1 MDTGTI
7 VAIVV
12 IAVIAIA
19 LVAFLSTRTKGRKIA
34 REVENRREQKVEA
47 HRSEAETRA
56 REAERLEAEARAR
69 RAEADAHAQ
78 HAEVHEKGLADDDLH
93 REVRADLDGDG
104 VADDSDPSRR
114 FTREPADTR
123 EREPDRR
130 L

>member
-1 MDTGTI
+1 MDTGT
-7 VAIVV
+7 IVV
-12 IAVIAIA
+12 IAVIAIVAIA
-19 LVAFLSTRTKGRKIA
+19 LVAFLMSRTKGRKIE
-34 REVENRREQKVEA
+34 REVERRREEKVET

-104 VADDSDPSRR
+104 VADDTREPGR
-114 FTREPADTR
+114 FTRVPADTP
-123 EREPDRR
+123 ERETERR